1 MHWRTE
7 PPRVQMRNANGHVPE
22 VPIRKERC
30 RLCGRGFHAGEWAYR
45 RGSHTFHRSCS
56 ERYKE
61 LQDSGMLE

>member
-7 PPRVQMRNANGHVPE
+7 PPRVQMRNANGHGPG

-30 RLCGRGFHAGEWAYR
+30 RLCGRGFQAYR
-45 RGSHTFHRSCS
+45 RGLHAFHRSCS

-61 LQDSGMLE
+61 LQDNGMLE